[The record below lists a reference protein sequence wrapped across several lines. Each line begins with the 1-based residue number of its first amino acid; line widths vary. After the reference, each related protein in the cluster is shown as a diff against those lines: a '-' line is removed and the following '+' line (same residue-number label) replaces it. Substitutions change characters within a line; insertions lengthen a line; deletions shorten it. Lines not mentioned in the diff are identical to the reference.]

1 MKILNK
7 KIKFTIALLM
17 SCLLLVLNGCST
29 MQATNSG
36 MLTEDAK
43 ALTADSQKI
52 AVSWHVDST
61 TLINT
66 KEQGALNAL
75 LVNSLES
82 ELTKIQ
88 DNNKFANIRIRAA
101 VTRVETV
108 SEPLNWLST
117 IVAFMPLDRGGVAV
131 EFEAFDIT
139 TRQSVTQLNFAQWT
153 PMSEFFARF
162 DRMSPAEIGMT
173 SAANAFVTQLQKK
186 LSTQ

>member
-7 KIKFTIALLM
+7 KITLTCALLM
-17 SCLLLVLNGCST
+17 SCLLLLLNGCST

-36 MLTEDAK
+36 MLTKNAT
-43 ALTADSQKI
+43 ALTTGSQKI

-61 TLINT
+61 TLITT
-66 KEQGALNAL
+66 KEQRSLNTL

-82 ELTKIQ
+82 ELIKIQ
-88 DNNKFANIRIRAA
+88 DNNKLSNIRIRAA

-117 IVAFMPLDRGGVAV
+117 IVVFMPLDRGGVAV

-139 TRQSVTQLNFAQWT
+139 TRQSVAQLNFAQWT
-153 PMSEFFARF
+153 PMSEFIARF

-173 SAANAFVTQLQKK
+173 SAANVFVTQLQKK
-186 LSTQ
+186 LSIQ